1 MQVFSIQLGIVRLAL
16 LLGVS
21 LYIGGSGG
29 IITDSLPFPLSTRAT
44 YIRAMAQNTRARSA
58 NGDDRVGQ
66 GQEVPLPGQP
76 DVHAELF
83 RELIQELRRDR
94 QRPQLPQ
101 QPVPQ
106 QQENFKAP
114 EFNGTGSVEVFI
126 RQFLDVAEANTW
138 GERATVLHLRRALK
152 EEARDCA
159 GASNTMAEIF
169 TALRA
174 RYGISPREAR
184 VRINSTRK
192 ENNVPL
198 QTHANTMR
206 ELVGIAYPGMPE
218 EVHEQMALDQ
228 FVNTLNNPRLQEHLL
243 AIRPD
248 SLTEA
253 VTAGNEFLQVRQTQ
267 LRAKQLEVE
276 EEGESRVMP
285 MQAPP
290 PVPAPASLPAVCGVA
305 SPVSPVAT
313 QPTQV
318 PSTPTVGQSALAM
331 TAGIPGLGNVMTG
344 VPDPMMALMAAVTQ
358 LAQGFSALQQSINEK
373 KSSGPERRPPQCWN
387 CGKIGH
393 LQSKCHQPKKV
404 QGNQQGQQ

>member
-1 MQVFSIQLGIVRLAL
+1 
-16 LLGVS
+16 
-21 LYIGGSGG
+21 
-29 IITDSLPFPLSTRAT
+29 
-44 YIRAMAQNTRARSA
+44 MAQNTRARSA

-66 GQEVPLPGQP
+66 GHEGPLPGQP
-76 DVHAELF
+76 DVQAELF

-101 QPVPQ
+101 QPAPQ
-106 QQENFKAP
+106 QQETFKAP
-114 EFNGTGSVEVFI
+114 EFNGTGSIEVFI
-126 RQFLDVAEANTW
+126 RQFLDVAEANAW
-138 GERATVLHLRRALK
+138 GQRATVLHLRRALK

-192 ENNVPL
+192 ESSVPL
-198 QTHANTMR
+198 QVHANTMR
-206 ELVGIAYPGMPE
+206 ELVGIAYPGMPD

-228 FVNTLNNPRLQEHLL
+228 FVNTLNHPRLQEHLL

-276 EEGESRVMP
+276 EETEPRVMP
-285 MQAPP
+285 VQTAPP
-290 PVPAPASLPAVCGVA
+290 FTAPASLPTACGMA

-318 PSTPTVGQSALAM
+318 PPTPVVGQPAPAMSA
-331 TAGIPGLGNVMTG
+331 GVPGLGNMMPGG
-344 VPDPMMALMAAVTQ
+344 VLDPMAALMAAMTQ
-358 LAQGFSALQQSINEK
+358 LAQGFSALQQSLSEK
-373 KSSGPERRPPQCWN
+373 KNPGPERKPPSV
-387 CGKIGH
+387 GTVGR
-393 LQSKCHQPKKV
+393 
-404 QGNQQGQQ
+404 